1 MICGITGTSSV
12 PPFNIPAALYD
23 TLDDEWNKRHKAAK
37 QGQQDERKKK
47 LREVAEGEG
56 QDLQEAKE
64 QLHKLLG
71 PNQGSSGPTSGRSSG
86 RTPKP
91 NISSFQNME
100 LM

>member
-64 QLHKLLG
+64 QLLKLLG
-71 PNQGSSGPTSGRSSG
+71 PNQGSSGPKSGRSSG
-86 RTPKP
+86 RAPKP
-91 NISSFQNME
+91 NVSRFQNMN